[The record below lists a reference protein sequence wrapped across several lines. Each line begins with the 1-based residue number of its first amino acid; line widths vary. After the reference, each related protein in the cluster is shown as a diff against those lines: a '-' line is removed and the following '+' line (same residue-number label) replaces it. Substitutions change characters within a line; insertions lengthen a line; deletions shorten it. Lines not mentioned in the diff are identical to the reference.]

1 MSPCFNQLSNE
12 KNPCSNHFQIHVL
25 FEHGFNLQALASDL
39 SPVQADNRG
48 ITWLFAYCKGG
59 ASWMRD

>member
-1 MSPCFNQLSNE
+1 ME